1 MMRAGRN
8 GGTIRL
14 ARRAA
19 IVVLAALAGC
29 AVGPKYERPALELPN
44 EYPEIAAAGNAGA
57 ALRADWWKLYNDP
70 RLDALVASALEHNS
84 DLKGATAQIEEAAA
98 VLREAGASLL
108 PQVDLSGNSNRTA
121 VSTTTAV
128 PSPAGVPSV
137 RTGHRLVLSTTFELD
152 FWGKLRSASDS
163 SRARLLATQ
172 YGRDVV
178 MLTLASTTAQTYFA
192 LRSLDAQ
199 IAVTK
204 ATLASRES
212 SVQIV
217 GERVKAGYSS
227 DLDLHQANL
236 LRATA
241 AAQLRELERQRAALE
256 HQLQTLTGTLSLRV
270 ATVDALDLPTPAL
283 PPPGLPS
290 TLLERR
296 PDVVVAEQNLIA
308 ANAQI
313 GVARAAQFPTL
324 SLTGFLGGESES
336 LLELVKSPSRVWSI
350 GAGLLFPVFDSGK
363 YAARTEQ
370 AEARQ
375 RQAAATYQKSVETAF
390 REVADALSNIRQTVL
405 AEADLRAAAD
415 AAEAAQ
421 RIAEAR
427 YTAGYSA
434 YLEVLDAQ
442 RNANDARLALVRN
455 RQLQLAFT
463 VDFIKAVGGGWTP
476 AAMAGDE
483 RRRG

>member
-1 MMRAGRN
+1 MASVLR
-8 GGTIRL
+8 T
-14 ARRAA
+14 AA
-19 IVVLAALAGC
+19 LGALLAALGGC
-29 AVGPKYERPALELPN
+29 AVGPKYERPAVDLPN
-44 EYPEIAAAGNAGA
+44 EYPEIAAAGDAGA
-57 ALRADWWKLYNDP
+57 ALRADWWKLYGDP
-70 RLDALVASALEHNS
+70 RLDSLIAAALERNS
-84 DLKGATAQIEEAAA
+84 DLKLATAQIEEAAA
-98 VLREAGASLL
+98 VLREAGSALL
-108 PQVDLSGNSNRTA
+108 PQIDASGNSNRTA
-121 VSTTTAV
+121 VSTNTAV
-128 PSPAGVPSV
+128 PAPAGVPSV
-137 RTGHRLVLSTTFELD
+137 RTNHRFAFSTTFELD
-152 FWGKLRSASDS
+152 FWGKLRSASES
-163 SRARLLATQ
+163 AQARLLATQ
-172 YGRDVV
+172 YGRDLIR
-178 MLTLASTTAQTYFA
+178 LTLASTTAQTYFA

-199 IAVTK
+199 LAVTL

-212 SVQIV
+212 SVKIV

-236 LRATA
+236 LRANA
-241 AAQLRELERQRAALE
+241 AAQLRDLQRQRAALL
-256 HQLQTLTGTLSLRV
+256 HQLQTLTGTLNLQV
-270 ATVDALDLPTPAL
+270 ATVDALDLPLPAL

-296 PDVVVAEQNLIA
+296 PDVIVAEQNLIA

-313 GVARAAQFPTL
+313 GVARAAQFPTI
-324 SLTGFLGGESES
+324 SLTGFLGGESDS
-336 LLELVKSPSRVWSI
+336 LLDILGAPSRIWSF
-350 GAGLLFPVFDSGK
+350 GAGVLFPVFDSGK

-375 RQAAATYQKSVETAF
+375 KQAVATYQKSVETAF
-390 REVADALSNIRQTVL
+390 REVADALSNIRQTVI
-405 AEADLRAAAD
+405 AEADLRAAVD

-476 AAMAGDE
+476 AAGRAAS
-483 RRRG
+483 

>member
-1 MMRAGRN
+1 MRACRMTGMSRRA
-8 GGTIRL
+8 RL
-14 ARRAA
+14 AAFVA
-19 IVVLAALAGC
+19 MLGVLAGC
-29 AVGPKYERPALELPN
+29 AVGPKYERPALEVPT
-44 EYPEIAAAGNAGA
+44 EYPEVAAAGNAAA

-70 RLDALVASALEHNS
+70 RLDALVASALERNS
-84 DLKGATAQIEEAAA
+84 DLKLATAQIDEAAA
-98 VLREAGASLL
+98 VLREAGAALL
-108 PQVDLSGNSNRTA
+108 PQIDLAGNSNRTGF
-121 VSTTTAV
+121 STTTAL

-152 FWGKLRSASDS
+152 FWGKLRSASDAA
-163 SRARLLATQ
+163 RARLLATE
-172 YGRDVV
+172 YGRDIV

-212 SVQIV
+212 SVSIV
-217 GERVKAGYSS
+217 GDRVKAGYSS

-256 HQLQTLTGTLSLRV
+256 HQLQTLTGTLNLRLANADV
-270 ATVDALDLPTPAL
+270 LDLPTPAL

-336 LLELVKSPSRVWSI
+336 LIDIVTVPSRVWSI
-350 GAGLLFPVFDSGK
+350 GAGLLFPIFDSGK

-375 RQAAATYQKSVETAF
+375 RQAIATYQKSVETAF

-405 AEADLRAAAD
+405 AETDLRAAVD
-415 AAEAAQ
+415 AAEAAE

-455 RQLQLAFT
+455 RQLQLAYT
-463 VDFIKAVGGGWTP
+463 VDFIKAVGGGWP
-476 AAMAGDE
+476 AA
-483 RRRG
+483 RGQATS